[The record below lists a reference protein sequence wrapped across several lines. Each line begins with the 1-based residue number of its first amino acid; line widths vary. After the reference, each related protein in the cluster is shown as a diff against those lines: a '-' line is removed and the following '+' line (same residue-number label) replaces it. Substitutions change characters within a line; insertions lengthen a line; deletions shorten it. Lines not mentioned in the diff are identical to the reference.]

1 MERRL
6 SKIEWPEID
15 NADYIKNIILPEYHK
30 YY

>member
-15 NADYIKNIILPEYHK
+15 NDDYIKNIILPEYHK